1 MQNDAVKETLQ
12 QYLKRNEEH
21 HNLRR
26 RLREI
31 ESALF
36 SPGRQKI
43 GGVKRP
49 KGQGSGTGLADVHL
63 ELQRRCQEKLT
74 EILEAQL
81 AFEKLI
87 VPLEPEERLLLRY
100 RYLDGL
106 HWDKISKELDCSE
119 AQVHRIHNKALKLLQ
134 ESLDAKER

>member
-12 QYLKRNEEH
+12 LYLQLTEELH
-21 HNLRR
+21 ELRK
-26 RLREI
+26 RLREV

-63 ELQRRCQEKLT
+63 DLQRRCQEKQA
-74 EILEAQL
+74 EILAAQL
-81 AFEKLI
+81 QFEKMI
-87 VPLEPEERLLLRY
+87 YPLEPRERLLLRY

-106 HWDKISKELDCSE
+106 HWDEISKKLDCNVSQ
-119 AQVHRIHNKALKLLQ
+119 AHRIHNSTLAELKQ
-134 ESLDAKER
+134 NAEK